1 MNTDIRN
8 PSVEQED
15 DRISWPS
22 ILFILSIAVLIGLLL
37 GVWAFYGLKDRER
50 LLRPSADF
58 PERELGPRRQVGLV
72 LEDIFRERE
81 GGRGRVLNE
90 RKRREISTFAWVDKN
105 QRIVAIPIEQAMAL
119 LAEEGR
125 Q

>member
-50 LLRPSADF
+50 PLRPSADF